1 MNIENIN
8 KDSVIGL
15 IKKYDKEYKINLMIL
30 TVPLSL
36 NPEPID
42 ENYHKILDF
51 YKSADIFNIE
61 GENKLDSVCK
71 LINMV
76 DSKKAEGINIGY
88 LMPHILYILELLN
101 DISKMFECVSD

>member
-15 IKKYDKEYKINLMIL
+15 IKKYDKEYKISLMIL
-30 TVPLSL
+30 TAPLSL

-51 YKSADIFNIE
+51 TKVPI
-61 GENKLDSVCK
+61 
-71 LINMV
+71 
-76 DSKKAEGINIGY
+76 Y
-88 LMPHILYILELLN
+88 L
-101 DISKMFECVSD
+101 ISKVRINLTQFVNL